1 MSRMFGIDLAHI
13 IEAGGILLVAAIVF
27 AESGLLIGFFLPGD
41 SLLFT
46 AGLLAAQGH
55 MSIVPLVLAVTA
67 AAIIGDSVGYN
78 IGKHAG
84 KRIFKRDDSL
94 LFHKD
99 HIMRAEKFYEA
110 HGGKAIILARFVPVV
125 RTFAPVVAGVGTM
138 QYRKFLSYNIIGALL
153 WATGITILGY
163 LLGTKI
169 PDIEHYLLPVIAGI
183 ILISVAPAAY
193 HILKEPS
200 SRQALIAQAQKTA
213 HHFKQKL
220 NRS

>member
-1 MSRMFGIDLAHI
+1 MIGFDLPHL

-46 AGLLAAQGH
+46 AGFLAAQGH
-55 MSIVPLVLAVTA
+55 MNIYTLVVAVTL

-84 KRIFKRDDSL
+84 KRIFKREDSL

-99 HIMRAEKFYEA
+99 HIRKAEEFYEA

-138 QYRKFLSYNIIGALL
+138 HYRKFLAYNIIGALA
-153 WATGITILGY
+153 WATGITVLGHW
-163 LLGTKI
+163 LGSKI
-169 PDIEHYLLPVIAGI
+169 PDIDKYLLPIIALI
-183 ILISVAPAAY
+183 ILISVAPALY
-193 HILKEPS
+193 HLLKDES
-200 SRQALIAQAQKTA
+200 SRTALKDQVKKSWHHLQQKYG
-213 HHFKQKL
+213 KK
-220 NRS
+220 N